1 MAYEFNRNQ
10 VDASKEVSVTML
22 TGGANSPSI
31 DLEQEIGGDIEAVA
45 AEIEIPV
52 EALLTDAKNL
62 FFALEDSADNSTYSP
77 QLDPAITT
85 SVVGAGG
92 VGNAA
97 KSVRFRLSPAT
108 RRYIRVAQTA
118 DSTPGTL
125 ANDVTLR
132 LLF

>member
-10 VDASKEVSVTML
+10 VDANQEVSVTML

-31 DLEQEIGGDIEAVA
+31 DLEQEIGGDIEALA

-62 FFALEDSADNSTYSP
+62 FFAIEDSADNSSFSA
-77 QLDPAITT
+77 LDPAITT

>member
-1 MAYEFNRNQ
+1 MAYEFKRNQ

-62 FFALEDSADNSTYSP
+62 FFALEDSADNSSFSA
-77 QLDPAITT
+77 LDPAITT
-85 SVVGAGG
+85 SVVGVDTAVHCQNTVDRIDAGNEERFLTHSKEIAG
-92 VGNAA
+92 HHTTEIKGSEVG
-97 KSVRFRLSPAT
+97 
-108 RRYIRVAQTA
+108 
-118 DSTPGTL
+118 
-125 ANDVTLR
+125 
-132 LLF
+132 